1 VPRRGTVWRVDPL
14 RPVHAFDRAQRKHP
28 VLAVPVAVIK
38 KFGDDQGGGLAA
50 LVAYYSFFSLFP
62 LLLVF
67 VTVLGYVLQGDSSL
81 QASIEKSVLDQLPVI
96 GQQIK
101 VHALEGSATALVI
114 GLAAALWGG
123 LGVTQAAQ
131 RAFDQIWAVPHKQR
145 PDFLHSRLRG
155 IALLIVL
162 GTLFIVAT
170 AASGVV
176 TGGLHGPLAKVAG
189 IVLALLLNLAL
200 FFFAFRLMT
209 SDEIPTRS
217 LLIGVIVAASI
228 WELLQIVGGYYV
240 EHVLKTSSN
249 TYGTFALVIALLI
262 WLHLGAQMTLFAAE
276 INVVVARKLWPRSL
290 FGDPNLPEDQ
300 ATLRALAKV
309 EERSPVE
316 QVDVH
321 FQPAPGARPRGDSP
335 DQNNRSGES
344 RRVMPSGHEQSPPS
358 PGQP

>member
-1 VPRRGTVWRVDPL
+1 MDPL

-28 VLAVPVAVIK
+28 VLAVPVAVVK

-67 VTVLGYVLQGDSSL
+67 VTVLGYVLQGNSSL
-81 QASIEKSVLDQLPVI
+81 QTSIEKSVLGQFPVI
-96 GQQIK
+96 GQQIQ
-101 VHALEGSATALVI
+101 VHSLEGSGTALVI

-131 RAFDQIWAVPHKQR
+131 RAFDHVWAVPHKQR

-162 GTLFIVAT
+162 GTLFIVST

-176 TGGLHGPLAKVAG
+176 TGGLHGTPLKVAG
-189 IVLALLLNLAL
+189 IVLALLLNLSL

-209 SDEIPTRS
+209 SDEIPTKS
-217 LLIGVIVAASI
+217 LLIGVAVAAAV

-240 EHVLKTSSN
+240 DHVYKTSSN
-249 TYGTFALVIALLI
+249 TYAQFALVIALLI

-276 INVVVARKLWPRSL
+276 INVVVARKLWPRTL
-290 FGDPNLPEDQ
+290 FGDPTLPEDQ

-316 QVDVH
+316 QVDVQ
-321 FQPAPGARPRGDSP
+321 FQQPT
-335 DQNNRSGES
+335 
-344 RRVMPSGHEQSPPS
+344 VTPPS
-358 PGQP
+358 ADDSEQPVGGVTPSHAQRP

>member
-1 VPRRGTVWRVDPL
+1 MDLL

-28 VLAVPVAVIK
+28 VLAVPVAVVK

-67 VTVLGYVLQGDSSL
+67 VTVLGYVLEGNASL
-81 QASIEKSVLDQLPVI
+81 QKSVENSVLGQFPVI
-96 GQQIK
+96 GSQIH
-101 VHALEGSATALVI
+101 VHSLEGSGTALVI

-131 RAFDQIWAVPHKQR
+131 RAFDHVWAVPHKKR

-155 IALLIVL
+155 IALLIVM
-162 GTLFIVAT
+162 GTLFVIAT
-170 AASGVV
+170 AVSGVV
-176 TGGLHGPLAKVAG
+176 TGGLHGPALKVAG
-189 IVLALLLNLAL
+189 IALALLLNLAL

-209 SDEIPTRS
+209 SDEIPTKS
-217 LLIGVIVAASI
+217 LLIGIVVAAAT
-228 WELLQIVGGYYV
+228 WEFLQIVGGYYID
-240 EHVLKTSSN
+240 HILQRSSS
-249 TYGTFALVIALLI
+249 TYGVFALVIALLI

-276 INVVVARKLWPRSL
+276 INVVVARKLWPRTL
-290 FGDPNLPEDQ
+290 FGDPVLPEDQ

-316 QVDVH
+316 QVDVQ
-321 FQPAPGARPRGDSP
+321 FRQPSVTPPPADDSEQPVGGVTPGHAQRP
-335 DQNNRSGES
+335 
-344 RRVMPSGHEQSPPS
+344 
-358 PGQP
+358 